1 MDMPQLH
8 RGLGDSTVGGTVTPR
23 RRILVVDDDPSL
35 RLLLR
40 TTLAADEFEV
50 EEVASAEEASDAARF
65 RRPSVVLLD
74 VTLPGMDGLAFCKRL
89 TGTSTYGHPTV
100 ILLTGANLMN
110 ADARAA
116 GAHAILR
123 KPFSPLELITL
134 IDELTEQPSE
144 LVVGRTEPDAEQL
157 LVYARDLGRIVEAER
172 RQRRL
177 LQHAYRQTVVA
188 LAEALEA
195 KDPHTGRHAQRVQQ
209 YALTLTEAVDPTL
222 LDDPGLEYGFLLH
235 DIGKIAIPNHILDKP
250 GPLNDTEWR
259 VMQAHPTIGA
269 EILSDVTLLDGH
281 GIEVVR
287 SHHERWDGTGYP
299 DGLAGADIPLGARI
313 FALADALDAM
323 TSDRPYRRALG
334 WRRTTDE
341 ILAGNGAQFDP
352 RVVRAFSLR
361 ERHLRRIFDELWVVS
376 A

>member
-1 MDMPQLH
+1 MNTPQLQRQFENAAA
-8 RGLGDSTVGGTVTPR
+8 RGTGSPR

-50 EEVASAEEASDAARF
+50 EEVGSAEEAGEAARF

-74 VTLPGMDGLAFCKRL
+74 VTLPGMDGLAFCRRL
-89 TGTSTYGHPTV
+89 TQGATYGQPTV
-100 ILLTGANLMN
+100 ILLTGAKLRD
-110 ADARAA
+110 AEARAA
-116 GAHAILR
+116 GARAILR
-123 KPFSPLELITL
+123 KPFSPLDLITL
-134 IDELTEQPSE
+134 IDELDDLPAE
-144 LVVGRTEPDAEQL
+144 LVIGRTEPDAEQL
-157 LVYARDLGRIVEAER
+157 LVYARDLGRIVEVER

-209 YALTLTEAVDPTL
+209 YALTLTEAVDPRL

-235 DIGKIAIPNHILDKP
+235 DIGKIAIPNHILEKP
-250 GPLNDTEWR
+250 GPLNAAEWHL
-259 VMQAHPTIGA
+259 MQTHPTIGA
-269 EILSDVTLLDGH
+269 EILSDVTLLEGQ
-281 GIEVVR
+281 GIDVVR
-287 SHHERWDGTGYP
+287 SHHERWDGGGYP
-299 DGLAGADIPLGARI
+299 DGVSGADIPVGARI

-334 WRRTTDE
+334 WQHTTEE
-341 ILAGNGAQFDP
+341 ILAGNGRQFDP
-352 RVVRAFSLR
+352 SVVKAFSLR
-361 ERHLRRIFDELWVVS
+361 ERQLRRIFDELWVTT